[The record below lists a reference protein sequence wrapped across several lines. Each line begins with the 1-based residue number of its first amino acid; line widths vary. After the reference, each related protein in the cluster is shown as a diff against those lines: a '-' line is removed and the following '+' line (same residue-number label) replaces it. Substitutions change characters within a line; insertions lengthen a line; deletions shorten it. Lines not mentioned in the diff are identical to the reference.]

1 MKKMTEAS
9 DRRAGK
15 LGSEVFKFYK
25 DFTNVGE
32 QILHTSCM
40 LTVGMFGFPVKKL
53 WLWVFTQK

>member
-15 LGSEVFKFYK
+15 LGSEAFKFYK
-25 DFTNVGE
+25 DFTNMDE

-53 WLWVFTQK
+53 WL